1 LKNSIFA
8 NSLNKFNK
16 MAHLTE
22 QELATVRSLVQEFNS
37 LKIQLADTVIHQR
50 VITKKIEEVK
60 QSYIQMEQ
68 SLIDVYGKD
77 SSINI
82 DTGEITLKSEEAAA
96 PTMEVVK

>member
-1 LKNSIFA
+1 
-8 NSLNKFNK
+8 

-82 DTGEITLKSEEAAA
+82 DTGEITLKSEESTA
-96 PTMEVVK
+96 PTIEVVK